1 MHLFYYDDVNYIPMK
16 REFSILFA
24 ILILSNLVI
33 PYASAEDD
41 EDDGED
47 DDRLGFG
54 IQERE
59 REHQDEDSSPFSG
72 AILYV
77 TIGAIIV
84 AIGYTA
90 FKIARSKRAT
100 KKLQ

>member
-1 MHLFYYDDVNYIPMK
+1 MK
-16 REFSILFA
+16 GEFPILLA
-24 ILILSNLVI
+24 ILMLSSLVI

-77 TIGAIIV
+77 TIGAIIA

-90 FKIARSKRAT
+90 FKIARSKRTT

>member
-1 MHLFYYDDVNYIPMK
+1 MK
-16 REFSILFA
+16 REFPILFA
-24 ILILSNLVI
+24 ILILTSLVI

-41 EDDGED
+41 ED

-77 TIGAIIV
+77 TIGAIIA

-90 FKIARSKRAT
+90 FKIVRSKHTT